1 MNNPKLVLLTLTN
14 IFLIVKFNTPFI
26 SKQADADGYTVD
38 GKIADGYPLFDIFE
52 SWVMQMGFPLLTV
65 KKTGANEITV
75 SQQLFLIDPSDEP
88 AEHENEEAKK
98 YK

>member
-1 MNNPKLVLLTLTN
+1 
-14 IFLIVKFNTPFI
+14 
-26 SKQADADGYTVD
+26 
-38 GKIADGYPLFDIFE
+38 
-52 SWVMQMGFPLLTV
+52 MQMGFPLLTV